1 MRCDALVV
9 LFAKTLTGVPFHP
22 IGAVIA
28 LSGGAA
34 SVFFEDITM
43 PASTSSSVLY
53 RIDECPDLM
62 ADGCIGDEHGNLVF
76 LSVWARDTAVQ
87 EFLARLTLGRSEQGL
102 DQFHLVTDQASI
114 PVFVGNPDNLEKR
127 TTRAFRRTLFGSMSH
142 LWLFDKRCVKPDKA
156 NASALALLPR
166 TVTDHTERLWALVRE
181 TCPLPLLDH
190 WRDAV
195 LELLQSRDMLTRLP
209 FALGPLEGH
218 RLALDVPALTTALG
232 ELIRN
237 GTLGVSQVE
246 LASGKPLWRVA

>member
-1 MRCDALVV
+1 
-9 LFAKTLTGVPFHP
+9 
-22 IGAVIA
+22 
-28 LSGGAA
+28 
-34 SVFFEDITM
+34 M

-102 DQFHLVTDQASI
+102 DQFHLVTDQGASI
-114 PVFVGNPDNLEKR
+114 PLFVGNADNLEKR
-127 TTRAFRRTLFGSMSH
+127 TTRAFRRTLFGSMAH
-142 LWLFDKRCVKPDKA
+142 LRLFDKRCVKPDKA

-166 TVTDHTERLWALVRE
+166 AVTDHTERLWALVQE

-195 LELLQSRDMLTRLP
+195 LALLQSRDMLTRLP

-232 ELIRN
+232 DLIRS
-237 GTLGVSQVE
+237 GTLGVSQYE
-246 LASGKPLWRVA
+246 LASGKPLRRAA

>member
-1 MRCDALVV
+1 
-9 LFAKTLTGVPFHP
+9 
-22 IGAVIA
+22 
-28 LSGGAA
+28 
-34 SVFFEDITM
+34 M
-43 PASTSSSVLY
+43 PTHSSPQPLY

-62 ADGCIGDEHGNLVF
+62 ADGCVGDEHGNLVF

-87 EFLARLTLGRSEQGL
+87 EFLARLTLGRAEQGL

-114 PVFVGNPDNLEKR
+114 PVFVGNVENLEKR
-127 TTRAFRRTLFGSMSH
+127 TTRAFRRTLFGSMVH

-166 TVTDHTERLWALVRE
+166 AVSDHTERLWALVRE

-190 WRDAV
+190 WRDDV
-195 LELLQSRDMLTRLP
+195 LALLRSRDMLIRLP

-237 GTLGVSQVE
+237 GSLGVSQYE
-246 LASGKPLWRVA
+246 PASDKPLRRVA